1 MVKVKNNHCM
11 VTETPEF
18 SLWSDGQ
25 MENLYFGHGQNFL
38 PFDHDNFEILDMITF
53 KLKPNGQNIVVVLP
67 SPQQHG
73 LIIKVFKTQMFR

>member
-18 SLWSDGQ
+18 SLWSHGQ
-25 MENLYFGHGQNFL
+25 MENLYSGHGQNFL

-53 KLKPNGQNIVVVLP
+53 KLKQGCQVTW
-67 SPQQHG
+67 
-73 LIIKVFKTQMFR
+73 KTWKSLEKPGKRQK